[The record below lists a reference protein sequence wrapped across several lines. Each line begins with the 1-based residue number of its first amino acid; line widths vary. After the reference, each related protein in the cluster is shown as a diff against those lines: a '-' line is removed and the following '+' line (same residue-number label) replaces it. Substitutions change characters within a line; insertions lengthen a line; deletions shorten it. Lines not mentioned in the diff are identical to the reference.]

1 MTQRLASFY
10 IIYEMNKLDN
20 MKTTPFVPIVLETI
34 QNSQNNAEKRLLSEL
49 LSNGSRDVFII
60 SYKIRS
66 LSSQLSNLLKT
77 QLKTLNLSYLI

>member
-1 MTQRLASFY
+1 
-10 IIYEMNKLDN
+10 MNKLDN

>member
-1 MTQRLASFY
+1 MQILC
-10 IIYEMNKLDN
+10 
-20 MKTTPFVPIVLETI
+20 FVIGVNIMVFLNPI

>member
-49 LSNGSRDVFII
+49 LSNGSRDVF
-60 SYKIRS
+60 KI
-66 LSSQLSNLLKT
+66 NF
-77 QLKTLNLSYLI
+77 N